1 MRRMDI
7 YRLWLTAINGIGR
20 KTVFRMWEMIG
31 RDDFAEL
38 IYRMPEYELQAFTQQ
53 ICDQPDRR
61 GKANPAILEDLIL
74 CARRS
79 IHPERLEEELQKKRI
94 RFMTY
99 GDGEYPEKLLEIPD
113 PPFCLFCIGRMP
125 DDRPSVSIIGA
136 RNATPYGRE
145 QARVFGGTLA
155 RYGMNVISGMARGID
170 GIAGRAALDAGGYSA
185 AVLGCGADICYPSDN
200 KDLYERLC
208 QDGGVISE
216 YMPGTS
222 AQARLFPLRNRII
235 SGLSDVVLV
244 IEAAQKS
251 GTLITVD
258 MALDQNREIYA
269 LPGRVTDVRSGGCN
283 RLIRQGA
290 GIAASPEDIVI
301 DLLGAQGV
309 PMDRFGNARS
319 TVCSAGLYGT
329 GNAAGDGGIKTHR
342 RISSSID
349 TGTGQRREVCGI
361 TAPYIQHGAEK
372 DDNHCAGQF
381 NKAEYPVERNT
392 DEARTIKALQ
402 AASVSRGKERQQ
414 RRRDVFQG
422 MNDTERLIA
431 SYLDESV
438 PVSLQNIAEK
448 LAVKEGANIPFSG
461 LSTAAVKMQ
470 MKGMIR
476 ECGKGMYILQI

>member
-1 MRRMDI
+1 MFVCNIKEFNMDI
-7 YRLWLTAINGIGR
+7 YRLWLAAINGIGR

-38 IYRMPEYELQAFTQQ
+38 IYRMQDHELQAFTQQ
-53 ICDQPDRR
+53 ICDQPDKR
-61 GKANPAILEDLIL
+61 GKTNPAILEDLLL

-79 IHPERLEEELQKKRI
+79 INPEKLEEELQKKRI
-94 RFMTY
+94 LFMTY

-125 DDRPSVSIIGA
+125 DDRPTVSIIGA

-145 QARVFGGTLA
+145 QARVFGSTLS

-185 AVLGCGADICYPSDN
+185 AVLGCGVDICYPSDN

-208 QDGGVISE
+208 RDGGVISE
-216 YMPGTS
+216 YMPGTA

-244 IEAAQKS
+244 IEASQKS

-290 GIAASPEDIVI
+290 NIAASPEDIVI

-309 PMDRFGNARS
+309 PMDRYGNAHTAKEMRKLAMEES
-319 TVCSAGLYGT
+319 T
-329 GNAAGDGGIKTHR
+329 GIDHNQVVQT
-342 RISSSID
+342 
-349 TGTGQRREVCGI
+349 
-361 TAPYIQHGAEK
+361 
-372 DDNHCAGQF
+372 
-381 NKAEYPVERNT
+381 
-392 DEARTIKALQ
+392 LQ
-402 AASVSRGKERQQ
+402 DAASAREKERQL
-414 RRRDVFQG
+414 RRRDINRN

-438 PVSLQNIAEK
+438 PVSLQNIAEQTMRK
-448 LAVKEGANIPFSG
+448 GGLNIPFSA
-461 LSTAAVKMQ
+461 LSTTAVKMQ